1 MNANEFVHRQSAHC
15 ESGVVSAMLT
25 HHGLP
30 LSEPMAFGLAAALTF
45 ARIPIVKISGMPLIA
60 YRMPPR
66 CIIRGVAK
74 RLGIRM
80 RFQTFRNPADG
91 MFALDGMLATGRIV
105 GLQTSVFWLPYFPAD
120 MRFHF
125 NAHNL
130 IAFGR
135 DDSGYHLSDPVFE
148 APVTCDPNALQKSRF
163 ARGLMAPRGLMY
175 YPEELPERINFPR
188 VIPAAV
194 RANYRIMT
202 KAPVP
207 FVGVRAI
214 RRLGREL
221 VKTGS
226 RARGDFRYLRML
238 LTHIVRM
245 QEEIGTGGA
254 GFRFVYAAF
263 LAESAEILG
272 DHRYAEAADRMTQA
286 GDRWRDF
293 AVQATR
299 MARTRD
305 EPDPAELA
313 SMLNDCADREA
324 AVWDLL
330 RVI

>member
-1 MNANEFVHRQSAHC
+1 MTATPFVHRQSAHC

-30 LSEPMAFGLAAALTF
+30 LSEPMAFGLASALTF

-66 CIIRGVAK
+66 SIIRGVGK

-80 RFQTFRNPADG
+80 RFRTFRSPAEG
-91 MFALDGMLATGRIV
+91 MTALDGMLAAGQIV
-105 GLQTSVFWLPYFPAD
+105 GLQTSVFWLPYFPEE

-130 IAFGR
+130 IAFAR
-135 DDSGYHLSDPVFE
+135 DGAGYCLSDPVFE
-148 APVTCDPNALQKSRF
+148 APVTCDRQALQKSRF

-175 YPEELPERINFPR
+175 YPEEVPARIDFQR
-188 VIPAAV
+188 AIPAAV
-194 RANYRIMT
+194 RANYRIMMQ
-202 KAPVP
+202 APFP

-221 VKTGS
+221 VQTAQRSG
-226 RARGDFRYLRML
+226 GDHRYLRLL

-263 LAESAEILG
+263 LAEAAGILG

-286 GDRWRDF
+286 GDRWREF

-299 MARTRD
+299 MAKARD
-305 EPDPAELA
+305 AVNPVELA
-313 SMLNDCADREA
+313 TTLDDCAAREA
-324 AVWDLL
+324 AVWELL
-330 RVI
+330 KAI

>member
-1 MNANEFVHRQSAHC
+1 LTAAPFVHRQSAHC

-30 LSEPMAFGLAAALTF
+30 LSEPMAFGLASALTF
-45 ARIPIVKISGMPLIA
+45 ARIPIVKISGMPLIT

-66 CIIRGVAK
+66 SIIRGVGK

-80 RFQTFRNPADG
+80 RFRTFRSPAEG
-91 MFALDGMLATGRIV
+91 MTALDSMLAAGRIV
-105 GLQTSVFWLPYFPAD
+105 GLQTSVFWLPYFPEE

-130 IAFGR
+130 IAFAR
-135 DDSGYHLSDPVFE
+135 DGAGYCLSDPVFE
-148 APVTCDPNALQKSRF
+148 APVTCDRLALQKSRF

-175 YPEELPERINFPR
+175 YPEEVPERIDFQR
-188 VIPAAV
+188 AIPAAV
-194 RANYRIMT
+194 RANYRIMMQ
-202 KAPVP
+202 APFP

-221 VKTGS
+221 VQTAQ
-226 RARGDFRYLRML
+226 RAGGDHRYLRLL

-263 LAESAEILG
+263 LAEAAGILG

-286 GDRWRDF
+286 GDRWREF

-299 MARTRD
+299 MAKARD
-305 EPDPAELA
+305 AVNPAELA
-313 SMLNDCADREA
+313 TTLDDCAAREA
-324 AVWDLL
+324 AVWELL
-330 RVI
+330 KAI